1 MGFYTVIAVPRIYE
15 ILKNSDVI
23 SHCILG
29 NIPLGMNI
37 TTSIDISLSRNRQID
52 RFSYVMSFCQVVICT
67 STAPDRSSLVM
78 RAQNASR
85 IIFPSIL
92 NLVLEES
99 ACCFFFVIFG
109 AFVTI
114 SSYILPEI
122 PLQMPKSSFLIFSSA
137 PRLLLSTAAHF
148 YVCDPAA

>member
-1 MGFYTVIAVPRIYE
+1 MNKYGDEVVGFYTVIAVPRIYE

-37 TTSIDISLSRNRQID
+37 TTSMDISLSRNRQID

-99 ACCFFFVIFG
+99 ACCFF
-109 AFVTI
+109 
-114 SSYILPEI
+114 SSSSVLS
-122 PLQMPKSSFLIFSSA
+122 LQFHHIYFQKF
-137 PRLLLSTAAHF
+137 HF
-148 YVCDPAA
+148 KCQKVHF